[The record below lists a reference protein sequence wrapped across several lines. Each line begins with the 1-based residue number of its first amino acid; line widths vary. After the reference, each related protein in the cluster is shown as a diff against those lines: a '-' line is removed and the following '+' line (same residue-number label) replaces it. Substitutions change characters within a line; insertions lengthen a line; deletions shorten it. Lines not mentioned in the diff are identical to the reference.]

1 MCQIIEK
8 LIARGVP
15 YDEVMERFVND
26 QNFYFDYLHQFTQDE
41 YIILLEQA
49 LEQSELEDAFK
60 AAHTLKGLMANLG
73 LLPLVDELS
82 PLVELLRAESL
93 EGTDQLFY
101 SFKAIHQEFCDFIK
115 KNVPKS

>member
-26 QNFYFDYLHQFTQDE
+26 ESFYFDYLHQFTQDE
-41 YIILLEQA
+41 YIVLLEQA

-60 AAHTLKGLMANLG
+60 AAHTLKGLVNEIS
-73 LLPLVDELS
+73 PLVD
-82 PLVELLRAESL
+82 LLRAGSL
-93 EGTDQLFY
+93 EGTGQLFY
-101 SFKAIHQEFCDFIK
+101 SFKAIHQDFCDFIK
-115 KNVPKS
+115 ENVPKS